1 MRRVFRE
8 RKRQEEST
16 NFDILDSDASLVAK
30 NVEDIHPDLKSVKSG
45 NLSTISLGDVSY
57 SYERRDNRVSF
68 LCSTIDN
75 TSDDS
80 TGLLSLCCWVSEK
93 TIENGSW
100 QNEYHE
106 LVDSIEL
113 GSLKKDYSFSDI
125 EQTFVIPDDLLT
137 IIDSMN
143 EEKDEWHFVFTINE
157 LDKDGNNHIIFA
169 VNGSDENE
177 GIKLSI
183 YDESLSIFKDND
195 DEIRAFVDGEEF
207 SGTLVSSDERFEMEF
222 EESIPVFLCGY
233 HKNGQP
239 GVGGSL
245 EDAESPLVYYDE
257 NGNEIEENMFKSR
270 YGSDFEKI
278 MNAGFDEISQI
289 AISENSK
296 PSQAQYVRQGLPW

>member
-16 NFDILDSDASLVAK
+16 NFEVLDSDASLVAK

-80 TGLLSLCCWVSEK
+80 TGLLSLCCWISEK
-93 TIENGSW
+93 TIENCSW
-100 QNEYHE
+100 QNEYYE

-157 LDKDGNNHIIFA
+157 LDEDGNNHIIFA
-169 VNGSDENE
+169 VNGPDENE

-222 EESIPVFLCGY
+222 EESIPVFLRGY
-233 HKNGQP
+233 HKNGQL

>member
-16 NFDILDSDASLVAK
+16 NFDVLDSDASLVAK

-80 TGLLSLCCWVSEK
+80 TGLLSLCCWISEK
-93 TIENGSW
+93 TIENCSW
-100 QNEYHE
+100 QNEYYE

-157 LDKDGNNHIIFA
+157 LDEDGNNHIIFA
-169 VNGSDENE
+169 VNGPDENE

-222 EESIPVFLCGY
+222 EESIPVFLRGY
-233 HKNGQP
+233 HKNGQL

>member
-16 NFDILDSDASLVAK
+16 NFDVLDSDASLVAK

-80 TGLLSLCCWVSEK
+80 TGLLSLCCWISEK

-100 QNEYHE
+100 QNEYYE

-157 LDKDGNNHIIFA
+157 LDEDGNNHIIFA
-169 VNGSDENE
+169 VNGPDENE

-222 EESIPVFLCGY
+222 EESIPVFLRGY
-233 HKNGQP
+233 HKNGQC

>member
-16 NFDILDSDASLVAK
+16 NFDVLDSDASLVAK

-80 TGLLSLCCWVSEK
+80 TGLLSLCCWISEK
-93 TIENGSW
+93 TIENCSW
-100 QNEYHE
+100 QNEYYE

-157 LDKDGNNHIIFA
+157 LDEDGNNHIIFA
-169 VNGSDENE
+169 VNGPDENE

-222 EESIPVFLCGY
+222 EESIPVFLQGY
-233 HKNGQP
+233 HKNGQL

>member
-16 NFDILDSDASLVAK
+16 NFDELDSDASLVAK

-80 TGLLSLCCWVSEK
+80 TGLLSLCCWISEK

-100 QNEYHE
+100 QNEYYE

-113 GSLKKDYSFSDI
+113 GSLKKNYSFSDI

-157 LDKDGNNHIIFA
+157 LDEDGNNHIIFA
-169 VNGSDENE
+169 VNGPDENE

-222 EESIPVFLCGY
+222 EESIPVFLRGY
-233 HKNGQP
+233 HKNGQC

>member
-16 NFDILDSDASLVAK
+16 NFDVLDSDASLVAK
-30 NVEDIHPDLKSVKSG
+30 NVEDIHSDLKSVKSD

-57 SYERRDNRVSF
+57 SYERGDNRVSF

-80 TGLLSLCCWVSEK
+80 TGLLSLCCWISEK

-100 QNEYHE
+100 QNEYYE

-157 LDKDGNNHIIFA
+157 LDEDGNNHIIFA
-169 VNGSDENE
+169 VNGPDENE

-222 EESIPVFLCGY
+222 EESIPVFLWGY
-233 HKNGQP
+233 HKNGQL

-289 AISENSK
+289 VILENSK
-296 PSQAQYVRQGLPW
+296 LSQAQYVRQGLPW

>member
-16 NFDILDSDASLVAK
+16 NFDVLDSDASLVAK

-80 TGLLSLCCWVSEK
+80 TGLLSLCCWISEK
-93 TIENGSW
+93 TIENCSW
-100 QNEYHE
+100 QNEYYE

-157 LDKDGNNHIIFA
+157 LDEDGNNHIIFA
-169 VNGSDENE
+169 VNGPDENE

-222 EESIPVFLCGY
+222 EESIPVFLRGY
-233 HKNGQP
+233 HKNGQL

-270 YGSDFEKI
+270 YGSDLNLFHSLKI
-278 MNAGFDEISQI
+278 V
-289 AISENSK
+289 SK
-296 PSQAQYVRQGLPW
+296 C

>member
-16 NFDILDSDASLVAK
+16 NFDVLDSDASLVAK

-80 TGLLSLCCWVSEK
+80 TGLLSLCCWISEK

-100 QNEYHE
+100 QNEYYE

-157 LDKDGNNHIIFA
+157 LDEDGNNHIIFA
-169 VNGSDENE
+169 VNGPDENE

-222 EESIPVFLCGY
+222 EESIPVFLRGY
-233 HKNGQP
+233 HKNGQL